1 MAGGA
6 AATLR
11 EEERR
16 KTQPLRRRA
25 CNRRGSSLAAYVVDL
40 SWIDFKKLRRIGA
53 TTPSTALRL
62 LRGPPSALELL
73 PVAHHG
79 TRLAIRVR
87 RKSATPPPAR
97 QGLDGDRDVLDE
109 SRSIRNNKC

>member
-25 CNRRGSSLAAYVVDL
+25 CNRRGSSLAAYAVDL
-40 SWIDFKKLRRIGA
+40 SWIDFKKLRRIVA
-53 TTPSTALRL
+53 SARRLLPPPFDYYAVLLRL
-62 LRGPPSALELL
+62 WNSFRSLTMARDLQFESDESLRPLL
-73 PVAHHG
+73 P
-79 TRLAIRVR
+79 
-87 RKSATPPPAR
+87 
-97 QGLDGDRDVLDE
+97 LDKDSTGIETCLTNRDQ
-109 SRSIRNNKC
+109 